1 MAGIG
6 FELRKMLRR
15 KTLLGL
21 MQAYTY
27 AGLIGAGPWVLSIV
41 GILLIKRGRYQAH
54 AVTMILA
61 ALVSAAF
68 LACYLLYHYKTGE
81 QSTKQMTWIP
91 PWLRVIYL
99 VILFPHILLAFGML
113 PMIFLAFYRAYRR
126 QWEKHRRIAKPTFFI
141 WLYVS
146 VTGVVIYWMLYHLFP
161 SMKG

>member
-1 MAGIG
+1 
-6 FELRKMLRR
+6 
-15 KTLLGL
+15 LLTI
-21 MQAYTY
+21 QDFPHIN
-27 AGLIGAGPWVLSIV
+27 AGLNASSTVLLVIGYV
-41 GILLIKRGRYQAH
+41 LIKQRRYRSH
-54 AVTMILA
+54 AVLMILT

-68 LACYLLYHYKTGE
+68 LACYLIYHYKTGE

-91 PWLRVIYL
+91 PWLRVVYL

-113 PMIFLAFYRAYRR
+113 PMIYLAFYRAYRR
-126 QWEKHRRIAKPTFFI
+126 QWDKHRRIAKPTFFI

>member
-1 MAGIG
+1 
-6 FELRKMLRR
+6 ML
-15 KTLLGL
+15 TI
-21 MQAYTY
+21 QDFPHIN
-27 AGLIGAGPWVLSIV
+27 AGLNASSTVLLVIGYV
-41 GILLIKRGRYQAH
+41 LIKQRRYRSH
-54 AVTMILA
+54 AVLMILT

-68 LACYLLYHYKTGE
+68 LACYLIYHYKTGE

-91 PWLRVIYL
+91 PWLRVVYL

-113 PMIFLAFYRAYRR
+113 PMIYLAFYRAYRR
-126 QWEKHRRIAKPTFFI
+126 QWDKHRRIAKPTFFI

>member
-1 MAGIG
+1 MRRGGWRAGEIKG
-6 FELRKMLRR
+6 
-15 KTLLGL
+15 TLLTL
-21 MQAYTY
+21 RDFPHLNAALNASSTI
-27 AGLIGAGPWVLSIV
+27 LLIV
-41 GILLIKRGRYQAH
+41 GILLIKRGRFRSH
-54 AVTMILA
+54 AVTMIFA

-68 LACYLLYHYKTGE
+68 LACYLTYHYLAGE

-91 PWLRVIYL
+91 PWLRIIYL
-99 VILFPHILLAFGML
+99 AILFPHILLAFGML
-113 PMIFLAFYRAYRR
+113 PMIYLTFYRASRR

>member
-1 MAGIG
+1 
-6 FELRKMLRR
+6 ML
-15 KTLLGL
+15 TI
-21 MQAYTY
+21 QDFPHIN
-27 AGLIGAGPWVLSIV
+27 AGLNASSTVLLII
-41 GILLIKRGRYQAH
+41 GILLIKRRRYRSH
-54 AVTMILA
+54 AVMMILA

-68 LACYLLYHYKTGE
+68 LACYLMYHYKTGE

-91 PWLRVIYL
+91 PWLRAVYL
-99 VILFPHILLAFGML
+99 IILVPHILLAFGML
-113 PMIFLAFYRAYRR
+113 PMIYLAFYRASRR

>member
-1 MAGIG
+1 
-6 FELRKMLRR
+6 ML
-15 KTLLGL
+15 TI
-21 MQAYTY
+21 QDFPHIN
-27 AGLIGAGPWVLSIV
+27 AGLNASSTV
-41 GILLIKRGRYQAH
+41 LLIIGYVLIKQQRYRSH
-54 AVTMILA
+54 AVMMILA

-68 LACYLLYHYKTGE
+68 LACYVIYHVKTGE
-81 QSTKQMTWIP
+81 QSTKQTWIP
-91 PWLRVIYL
+91 AWLRLVYL

-113 PMIFLAFYRAYRR
+113 PMIILTFYRASRR

>member
-1 MAGIG
+1 
-6 FELRKMLRR
+6 
-15 KTLLGL
+15 LLTI
-21 MQAYTY
+21 QDFPHIN
-27 AGLIGAGPWVLSIV
+27 AGLNASSTV
-41 GILLIKRGRYQAH
+41 LLIIGYVLIKQQRYRSH
-54 AVTMILA
+54 AVMMILA

-68 LACYLLYHYKTGE
+68 LACYVIYHVKTGE
-81 QSTKQMTWIP
+81 QSTKQTWIP
-91 PWLRVIYL
+91 AWLRLVYL

-113 PMIFLAFYRAYRR
+113 PMIILTFYRASRR